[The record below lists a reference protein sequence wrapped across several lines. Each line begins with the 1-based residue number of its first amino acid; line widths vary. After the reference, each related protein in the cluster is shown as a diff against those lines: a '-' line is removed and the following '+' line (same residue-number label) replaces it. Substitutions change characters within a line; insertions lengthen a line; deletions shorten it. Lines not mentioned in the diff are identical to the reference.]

1 MTERHRHLVLCTQ
14 TNPTG
19 KQVAELG
26 DLSAM
31 YRDEGEHTHLVLG
44 VHSLPH
50 QARKKRARVS
60 ARIRPWATLMG
71 RINPAR
77 RADKNGH
84 GNATVRSRVGLK
96 PPKPND

>member
-1 MTERHRHLVLCTQ
+1 MTECHRHLVLCTQ

-44 VHSLPH
+44 GTLPTSPSPEEEGEG
-50 QARKKRARVS
+50 QCTDG
-60 ARIRPWATLMG
+60 P
-71 RINPAR
+71 
-77 RADKNGH
+77 
-84 GNATVRSRVGLK
+84 
-96 PPKPND
+96 